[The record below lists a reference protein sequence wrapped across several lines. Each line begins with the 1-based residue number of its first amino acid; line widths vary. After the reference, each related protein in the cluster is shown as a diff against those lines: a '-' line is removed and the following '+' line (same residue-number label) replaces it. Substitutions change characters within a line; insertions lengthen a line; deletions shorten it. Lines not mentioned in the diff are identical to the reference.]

1 MTTCKLLVG
10 KGKNSTP
17 MADMMLPTRFIFQK
31 PMTGNKGS
39 GKQRHVSE
47 DTKVNLGEL
56 TEIPKARLWEG
67 RGNN

>member
-1 MTTCKLLVG
+1 
-10 KGKNSTP
+10 
-17 MADMMLPTRFIFQK
+17 MADMMLPTRFIFQNFL

-67 RGNN
+67 RWNN